1 MKKII
6 ILCVVAMFTTLGY
19 AKPKS
24 IEIISGSGKILLD
37 HSKTATFSFNYDSC
51 YVGEISKG
59 ILKEGALLLSDYLVA
74 RGEDSTHIWAQ
85 THEFVYERFFK
96 DWNVMNRKRTL
107 LVPESE
113 SSNYKIVFY
122 VTALDLG
129 DSAASYFGV
138 GRKTGGVTIVGKIDI
153 IDTSTY
159 EILTS
164 YRVNQIEGDGA
175 LTEAY
180 RMWSAYMLL
189 LGDFTRLNMKSK

>member
-59 ILKEGALLLSDYLVA
+59 ILKEGALPLSDYLVA

-107 LVPESE
+107 LVSESE
-113 SSNYKIVFY
+113 NPNYNIVCY
-122 VTALDLG
+122 ITALDLG

-138 GRKTGGVTIVGKIDI
+138 GSKTGGINIIGHIKVTDLSTNEVVTTYKI
-153 IDTSTY
+153 
-159 EILTS
+159 
-164 YRVNQIEGDGA
+164 NQIRGDGA